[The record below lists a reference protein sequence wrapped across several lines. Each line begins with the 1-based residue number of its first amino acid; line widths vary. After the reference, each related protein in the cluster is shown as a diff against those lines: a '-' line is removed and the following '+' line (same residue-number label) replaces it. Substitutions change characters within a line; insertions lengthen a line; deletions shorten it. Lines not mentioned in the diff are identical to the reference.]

1 MSYKDYKDRKVPE
14 DAVKSHA
21 EALAAMDCLLHHL
34 NDEEAIEPWLS
45 DGVPDS
51 DSWGLLGADGDG
63 PEAVTDRREYYEG
76 LVRDMT
82 IGEFEGMTETFA
94 RIVKGQCFR
103 MKYTPRA
110 FV

>member
-1 MSYKDYKDRKVPE
+1 MSYKDDKDRKIP
-14 DAVKSHA
+14 DAAVKSHA

-51 DSWGLLGADGDG
+51 DSWGLLGADSDG
-63 PEAVTDRREYYEG
+63 PEAVADRRKYYED
-76 LVRDMT
+76 LVSDMT
-82 IGEFEGMTETFA
+82 IGEFEGMAEIFA

-103 MKYTPRA
+103 VKYAPRA
-110 FV
+110 FI